1 MEPKHQ
7 PAPGTDP
14 SLRAFLRRAAL
25 AAFVA
30 VLMWIVASYP
40 LFYAPP
46 LAEPARADA
55 IVVLGGASRERLPEG
70 ERLLAE
76 GLAPVLVLSNTG
88 LPGNAAADRLCED
101 PGELPI
107 VCFSPDPLTTRGEA
121 RAIARLA
128 RDEGWD
134 HVLVVT
140 SNYHALRS
148 LMHLGQCSSARV
160 GMAGTVPDLGWV
172 RWWGHA
178 LEETVG
184 LAAAMARP
192 ACSSPV

>member
-1 MEPKHQ
+1 MV
-7 PAPGTDP
+7 
-14 SLRAFLRRAAL
+14 SSAAII
-25 AAFVA
+25 
-30 VLMWIVASYP
+30 WIVASYP
-40 LFYAPP
+40 LFLAPP
-46 LAEPARADA
+46 LGEPSPADA

-76 GLAPVLVLSNTG
+76 GFAPLLVLSKTG
-88 LPGNAAADRLCED
+88 LPGNAAADRLCEN
-101 PGELPI
+101 PGDLPI

-134 HVLVVT
+134 DVLVVT

-148 LMHLGQCSSARV
+148 LTHVRQCSSAEV
-160 GMAGTVPDLGWV
+160 GMVGTEPDVGVL
-172 RWWGHA
+172 RWLAHA
-178 LEETVG
+178 IEETVG

-192 ACSSPV
+192 ACRSTV